1 MATNQNEGN
10 GPMVKVGNF
19 FNDFF
24 DEKVEGKK
32 RLTGATLKRD
42 YGITKYCLSNLKNA
56 FHCHL
61 QGYS

>member
-24 DEKVEGKK
+24 DEKVKGKK

-42 YGITKYCLSNLKNA
+42 YGSKRLRIYTLHN
-56 FHCHL
+56 
-61 QGYS
+61 